1 MKHGCLGLCRHRQNK
16 TMAEQG
22 RFLTGSTMGHVVRM
36 TMTGAMGITFVFIV
50 DAANL
55 FWVSQLGDPQLV
67 AAIGFAFAIQFFSV
81 SSGIGLMIA
90 AIALIARG
98 IGRGEREE
106 ARRHVTSSAAIAF
119 VIQTMMAGI
128 VIYFR
133 HDILA
138 MAGATGETAA
148 LSARYLAIS
157 LPSLG
162 IMAVSMIAN
171 ASLRAV
177 GDGKRSMYVTLTS
190 GAVAMVLDPLLIYQW
205 GLDGAANG
213 LNLSRFVMLVV
224 ALRFAIGT
232 HDLMARLRLA
242 DILETMRPFLI
253 IAFPAILAQMA
264 MPVGNYL
271 LTSVMA
277 PYGDDAMA
285 GWAVVGRLTVV
296 AFGGIFSLCG
306 AIGGIFG
313 QNYGAGQ
320 YERLRTTYRD
330 ALIFGAIYSLAT
342 WAVLA
347 AASEFVIVGF
357 DLSPIGG
364 EAVRAFTHVGA
375 GGFILASALFV
386 SNAAFNSLGRPMW
399 ATVSNW
405 IRDGVISLPLAIFLA
420 GWYGAAGVIYAQAVA
435 SVIIGILAAWLGWR
449 YVAGLARQDP
459 ELDIDRRPHTTADR
473 FRRR

>member
-1 MKHGCLGLCRHRQNK
+1 
-16 TMAEQG
+16 
-22 RFLTGSTMGHVVRM
+22 MGHVARM
-36 TMTGAMGITFVFIV
+36 TLAGAMGITFVFLV

-55 FWVSQLGDPQLV
+55 FWVSQLGAPKLV

-98 IGRGEREE
+98 IGKGDREQ
-106 ARRHVTSSAAIAF
+106 ARRHATSSAAIAF
-119 VIQTMMAGI
+119 VIQTLMAGI

-138 MAGATGETAA
+138 MVGATGETAA
-148 LSARYLAIS
+148 LAARYLAVS

-162 IMAVSMIAN
+162 IMAISMIAN
-171 ASLRAV
+171 GALRAE
-177 GDGKRSMYVTLTS
+177 GAAKRSMFVTLIS
-190 GAVAMVLDPLLIYQW
+190 GMVSMVLDPFLIYQW
-205 GLDGAANG
+205 GLDGAAMG
-213 LNLSRFVMLVV
+213 LNISRFVMLVV
-224 ALRFAIGT
+224 ALRFAVGT

-242 DILETMRPFLI
+242 DVIETLRPFLI
-253 IAFPAILAQMA
+253 IAVPAIMAQMA

-296 AFGGIFSLCG
+296 AFGGIFSLSG

-313 QNYGAGQ
+313 QNYGAGN

-330 ALIFGAIYSLAT
+330 AIIFGLAYSLVT
-342 WAVLA
+342 WIVLA
-347 AASEFVIVGF
+347 SASSLVISAF
-357 DLSPIGG
+357 DLSPLGG
-364 EAVRAFTHVGA
+364 DIVASFTTVGA
-375 GGFILASALFV
+375 GAFLMASALFV
-386 SNAAFNSLGRPMW
+386 SNSAFNALGRPSW
-399 ATVSNW
+399 ATLTNW
-405 IRDGVISLPLAIFLA
+405 LRDGVISLPLAILLA
-420 GWYGAAGVIYAQAVA
+420 GWYGATGVIYAQAVA
-435 SVIIGILAAWLGWR
+435 SVIVGALAGWLGWR
-449 YVAGLARQDP
+449 YVVGLGRFDP
-459 ELDIDRRPHTTADR
+459 DLEIDRRPHTNADR

>member
-1 MKHGCLGLCRHRQNK
+1 
-16 TMAEQG
+16 
-22 RFLTGSTMGHVVRM
+22 MGHVARM
-36 TMTGAMGITFVFIV
+36 TLAGAMGITFVFLV

-55 FWVSQLGDPQLV
+55 FWVSQLGAPKLV

-98 IGRGEREE
+98 IGKGDREQ
-106 ARRHVTSSAAIAF
+106 ARRHATSSAAIAF
-119 VIQTMMAGI
+119 VIQTLMAGI

-138 MAGATGETAA
+138 MVGATGETAA
-148 LSARYLAIS
+148 LAARYLAVS

-162 IMAVSMIAN
+162 IMAISMIAN
-171 ASLRAV
+171 GALRAE
-177 GDGKRSMYVTLTS
+177 GDAKRSMFVTLIS
-190 GAVAMVLDPLLIYQW
+190 GMVSMVLDPFLIYQW
-205 GLDGAANG
+205 GLDGAAMG
-213 LNLSRFVMLVV
+213 LNISRFVMLVV
-224 ALRFAIGT
+224 ALRFAVGT

-242 DILETMRPFLI
+242 DVIETLRPFLI
-253 IAFPAILAQMA
+253 IAVPAIMAQMA

-296 AFGGIFSLCG
+296 AFGGIFSLSG

-313 QNYGAGQ
+313 QNYGAGN

-330 ALIFGAIYSLAT
+330 AIIFGLAYSLVT
-342 WAVLA
+342 WIVLA
-347 AASEFVIVGF
+347 SASSLVISAF
-357 DLSPIGG
+357 DLSPLGG
-364 EAVRAFTHVGA
+364 DIVASFTTVGA
-375 GGFILASALFV
+375 GAFLMASALFV
-386 SNAAFNSLGRPMW
+386 SNSAFNALGRPSW
-399 ATVSNW
+399 ATLTNW
-405 IRDGVISLPLAIFLA
+405 LRDGVISLPLAILLA
-420 GWYGAAGVIYAQAVA
+420 GWYGATGVIYAQAVA
-435 SVIIGILAAWLGWR
+435 SVIVGALAGWLGWR
-449 YVAGLARQDP
+449 YVVGLGRFDP
-459 ELDIDRRPHTTADR
+459 DLEIDRRPHTNADR

>member
-1 MKHGCLGLCRHRQNK
+1 
-16 TMAEQG
+16 MAEQG

-55 FWVSQLGDPQLV
+55 FWVSQLGEPKLV

-98 IGRGEREE
+98 IGRGERQQ
-106 ARRHVTSSAAIAF
+106 ARQHATSSAAIAF
-119 VIQTMMAGI
+119 VIQTLMAGF

-138 MAGATGETAA
+138 MVGATGETAA
-148 LSARYLAIS
+148 LSARYLAMS

-162 IMAVSMIAN
+162 IMAISMIASG
-171 ASLRAV
+171 ALRAE
-177 GDGKRSMYVTLTS
+177 GDGKRSMFVTLAS
-190 GAVAMVLDPLLIYQW
+190 GVVSMVLDPFLIYQW
-205 GLDGAANG
+205 GLDGAAMG
-213 LNLSRFVMLVV
+213 LNISRCVMFVV

-232 HDLMARLRLA
+232 HDLMARPRIA
-242 DILETMRPFLI
+242 DMLETMRPFLM
-253 IAFPAILAQMA
+253 IAFPAIIAQMA

-296 AFGGIFSLCG
+296 AFGGIFSLSG

-320 YERLRTTYRD
+320 YDRLRTTYRD
-330 ALIFGAIYSLAT
+330 ALIFGVIYSLVT

-347 AASEFVIVGF
+347 LAAPLVIIGF
-357 DLSPIGG
+357 DLSPVGG
-364 EAVRAFTHVGA
+364 DAVRAFAHVGA

-386 SNAAFNSLGRPMW
+386 SNAAFNALGRPMW
-399 ATVSNW
+399 STVCNW
-405 IRDGVISLPLAIFLA
+405 IRDGIISLPLAIVLA
-420 GWYGAAGVIYAQAVA
+420 GWYGAAGVIYAQAAA
-435 SVIIGILAAWLGWR
+435 SVIVGILAAWLGWR
-449 YVAGLARQDP
+449 FVVGLSKQDP
-459 ELDIDRRPHTTADR
+459 ELDIDRRPHANADR

>member
-1 MKHGCLGLCRHRQNK
+1 
-16 TMAEQG
+16 MAEQG
-22 RFLTGSTMGHVVRM
+22 RFLTGSTMGHVARM
-36 TMTGAMGITFVFIV
+36 TLAGAMGITFVFLV

-55 FWVSQLGDPQLV
+55 FWVSQLGEPKLV

-81 SSGIGLMIA
+81 SSGIGMMIA

-98 IGRGEREE
+98 IGRGDREQ
-106 ARRHVTSSAAIAF
+106 ARRDATSSAAIAC
-119 VIQTMMAGI
+119 VAQTVMAGT

-138 MAGATGETAA
+138 MVGATGETAA
-148 LSARYLAIS
+148 LAARYLAVS

-171 ASLRAV
+171 GALRAV
-177 GDGKRSMYVTLTS
+177 GDAKRSMFVTLIS
-190 GAVAMVLDPLLIYQW
+190 GMVSMVLDPFLIYQW
-205 GLDGAANG
+205 GLDGAAMG
-213 LNLSRFVMLVV
+213 LNVSRVVMLIV

-242 DILETMRPFLI
+242 DILTTMRPYLV
-253 IAFPAILAQMA
+253 IALPAIMAQMA
-264 MPVGNYL
+264 MPAGNYL

-296 AFGGIFSLCG
+296 AFGGIFSLSG

-313 QNYGAGQ
+313 QNYGAGN

-330 ALIFGAIYSLAT
+330 AIIFGLAYSLVT
-342 WAVLA
+342 WIVLA
-347 AASEFVIVGF
+347 SAGSLVITAF
-357 DLSPIGG
+357 DLSPVGG
-364 EAVRAFTHVGA
+364 DIVASFTTVGA
-375 GGFILASALFV
+375 GAFLMASALFV
-386 SNAAFNSLGRPMW
+386 SNSAFNALGRPAW
-399 ATVSNW
+399 ATLSNW
-405 IRDGVISLPLAIFLA
+405 LRDGVISLPLAIVLA
-420 GWYGAAGVIYAQAVA
+420 NWYGAVGVIYAQAAA
-435 SVIIGILAAWLGWR
+435 SVIVGALAGWLGWR
-449 YVAGLARQDP
+449 YVVGLGRFDP
-459 ELDIDRRPHTTADR
+459 DLKIDRRPYTSADR

>member
-1 MKHGCLGLCRHRQNK
+1 
-16 TMAEQG
+16 MAEQG
-22 RFLTGSTMGHVVRM
+22 RFLTGSTMGHVARM
-36 TMTGAMGITFVFIV
+36 TLAGAMGITFVFLV

-55 FWVSQLGDPQLV
+55 FWVSQLGAPKLV

-98 IGRGEREE
+98 IGKGDREQ
-106 ARRHVTSSAAIAF
+106 ARRHATSSAAIAF
-119 VIQTMMAGI
+119 VIQTLMAGI

-138 MAGATGETAA
+138 MVGATGETAA
-148 LSARYLAIS
+148 LAARYLAVS

-162 IMAVSMIAN
+162 IMAISMIAN
-171 ASLRAV
+171 GALRAE
-177 GDGKRSMYVTLTS
+177 GAAKRSMFVTLIS
-190 GAVAMVLDPLLIYQW
+190 GMVSMVLDPFLIYQW
-205 GLDGAANG
+205 GLDGAAMG
-213 LNLSRFVMLVV
+213 LNISRFVMLVV
-224 ALRFAIGT
+224 ALRFAVGT

-242 DILETMRPFLI
+242 DVIETLRPFLI
-253 IAFPAILAQMA
+253 IAVPAIMAQMA

-296 AFGGIFSLCG
+296 AFGGIFSLSG

-313 QNYGAGQ
+313 QNYGAGN

-330 ALIFGAIYSLAT
+330 AIIFGLAYSLVT
-342 WAVLA
+342 WIVLA
-347 AASEFVIVGF
+347 SASSLVISAF
-357 DLSPIGG
+357 DLSPLGG
-364 EAVRAFTHVGA
+364 DIVASFTTVGA
-375 GGFILASALFV
+375 GAFLMASALFV
-386 SNAAFNSLGRPMW
+386 SNSAFNALGRPSW
-399 ATVSNW
+399 ATLTNW
-405 IRDGVISLPLAIFLA
+405 LRDGVISLPLAILLA
-420 GWYGAAGVIYAQAVA
+420 GWYGATGVIYAQAVA
-435 SVIIGILAAWLGWR
+435 SVIVGALAGWLGWR
-449 YVAGLARQDP
+449 YVVGLGRFDP
-459 ELDIDRRPHTTADR
+459 DLEIDRRPHTNADR

>member
-1 MKHGCLGLCRHRQNK
+1 
-16 TMAEQG
+16 MAEQG

-36 TMTGAMGITFVFIV
+36 TMTGAMGITFLFIV

-55 FWVSQLGDPQLV
+55 FWVSQLGEPKLV

-98 IGRGEREE
+98 IGKGERES
-106 ARRHVTSSAAIAF
+106 ARRHATSSAAIAF
-119 VIQTMMAGI
+119 VIQSVMAAT

-138 MAGATGETAA
+138 MVGATGETAA
-148 LSARYLAIS
+148 LAARYLAIS
-157 LPSLG
+157 LPTLG

-190 GAVAMVLDPLLIYQW
+190 GAVAMVLDPLMIQQW

-213 LNLSRFVMLVV
+213 LNLSRVVMLVM

-232 HDLMARLRLA
+232 HDLMARPRIA

-253 IAFPAILAQMA
+253 IAFPAIIAQMA

-271 LTSVMA
+271 LTGVMA

-296 AFGGIFSLCG
+296 AFGGIFSLSG

-313 QNYGAGQ
+313 QNYGAGH
-320 YERLRTTYRD
+320 YDRLRTTYRD
-330 ALIFGAIYSLAT
+330 ALIFGAAYSLVT
-342 WAVLA
+342 WGALA
-347 AASEFVIVGF
+347 FASPYIIAAF

-364 EAVRAFTHVGA
+364 NTVRAFTHVGA
-375 GGFILASALFV
+375 GGFILASSLFV
-386 SNAAFNSLGRPMW
+386 SNAAFNALGRPLW
-399 ATVSNW
+399 STLSNW
-405 IRDGVISLPLAIFLA
+405 TRDGVVSLPLAILLA
-420 GWYGAAGVIYAQAVA
+420 GWYGATGVIYAQAVA
-435 SVIIGILAAWLGWR
+435 NVVVGILAAWLGWR
-449 YVAGLARQDP
+449 YVAGLGEHDP
-459 ELDIDRRPHTTADR
+459 TLKIDRRPHANADR